1 MIEAANVLNEV
12 ITTYEPQGPNEVLE
26 LQQIPKIP
34 GVEPLSQQEAN
45 PGKTY
50 LLQTKNKKNKNKNF
64 SLCLKLM
71 KKINNDICLY
81 FFNLYLKTDG
91 TSIINIFYV
100 KPSKNPFMH
109 NVMIFHK
116 VSDLT

>member
-50 LLQTKNKKNKNKNF
+50 LLQKKRKKNF
-64 SLCLKLM
+64 SPLSKAYE
-71 KKINNDICLY
+71 KKQ
-81 FFNLYLKTDG
+81 
-91 TSIINIFYV
+91 
-100 KPSKNPFMH
+100 
-109 NVMIFHK
+109 
-116 VSDLT
+116 